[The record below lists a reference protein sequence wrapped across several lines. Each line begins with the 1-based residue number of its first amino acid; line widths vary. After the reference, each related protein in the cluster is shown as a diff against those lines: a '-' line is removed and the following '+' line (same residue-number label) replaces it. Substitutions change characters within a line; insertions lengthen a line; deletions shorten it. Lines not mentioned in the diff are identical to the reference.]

1 MITITLANGDW
12 RAIERAVREAG
23 LRILADAGV
32 SQEDPKHEWPR
43 AARNLARIRN
53 TIAEARITDLPSV
66 SHMTEAR
73 ERRARATRD

>member
-43 AARNLARIRN
+43 AAPRPRPHPQHHRRGAR
-53 TIAEARITDLPSV
+53 
-66 SHMTEAR
+66 H
-73 ERRARATRD
+73 